1 MWMFPILSEGR
12 DNSVL
17 FFSLTWIGL
26 FFLSSEQLWSLCWR
40 NRFSTQDGRYWCKMR
55 FWFIILETQ
64 KFLFLLWCSQSCWFH
79 LMWNTSHRISFSSSI
94 SVCVCLSFIVFV
106 FRLFVCLFVW
116 LFGCLC
122 FQMHPRLLGHWST
135 WRVSCSSFLTLFSSQ
150 DAEIFE
156 RYRDATDD
164 QSKSELLSV
173 LKLRY
178 FTPREVA
185 NLHGFP
191 SDFCEC

>member
-94 SVCVCLSFIVFV
+94 SVCVCYLLLCSF
-106 FRLFVCLFVW
+106 FVCLFVW

-135 WRVSCSSFLTLFSSQ
+135 WRVCVWLGNSLNSLTFDNIWATQVKSRLAYELYQ
-150 DAEIFE
+150 EILPITYQLE
-156 RYRDATDD
+156 NAD
-164 QSKSELLSV
+164 
-173 LKLRY
+173 
-178 FTPREVA
+178 
-185 NLHGFP
+185 G
-191 SDFCEC
+191 